1 MKRYYSNI
9 KSISWLLLCL
19 TALAVAFYSSWF
31 FLGNEETHNKL
42 KQELA
47 KNLFVRT
54 FGFAMLGLPT
64 TFVITIIEFYGI
76 KNDEKKYRILLKK
89 INLVISITLFAS
101 FIGSVKF
108 FFR

>member
-9 KSISWLLLCL
+9 KSISWLLLGL
-19 TALAVAFYSSWF
+19 TALAVVFYSSWF
-31 FLGNEETHNKL
+31 FLGNEETHNDL

-54 FGFAMLGLPT
+54 IGFAMLSLPT
-64 TFVITIIEFYGI
+64 TFVIAIIEFYGI
-76 KNDEKKYRILLKK
+76 RNDEKKYRILLKK

-101 FIGSVKF
+101 FIGSVIF